1 MSSISIFILYLVY
14 SSDCIQLLGR
24 MIDLRS
30 LIAERMN
37 RVFRDNIEFL
47 YDRFESQDLCAIV
60 VSSLTVSLCSL
71 ILY

>member
-1 MSSISIFILYLVY
+1 MY

-30 LIAERMN
+30 LFAERMN

-60 VSSLTVSLCSL
+60 VSSLTVSLRSL
-71 ILY
+71 SLY

>member
-1 MSSISIFILYLVY
+1 
-14 SSDCIQLLGR
+14 

-71 ILY
+71 SLY

>member
-71 ILY
+71 SLY